1 MSVAPLSTDQTS
13 KVVNS
18 STVYPKD
25 VNFAKN
31 GLSGIKNTATT
42 ILKQNKLLISM
53 TGTVS
58 ALVVVSIAVSSS
70 GFNPNLYFR
79 SRFK

>member
-1 MSVAPLSTDQTS
+1 MSVAPLLTDQDS

-25 VNFAKN
+25 VDVAKK
-31 GLSGIKNTATT
+31 GLSAIKNTATT

-70 GFNPNLYFR
+70 GFYRKLRF
-79 SRFK
+79 RFK